1 MELPEV
7 FGDWKVTV
15 FDGGGLALDGGS
27 MFGSVPRG
35 LWERLIEPD
44 VRHRIPLAAR
54 LLILD
59 HAPTGARVLVDT
71 GVGDKEDDKFRDRF
85 AVRDPKSP
93 GAADEPSLRR
103 GLRQVGIDPDSIT
116 HVLLTHLHFDHA
128 GGVSYRRDTGEVVPT
143 FPDAIHWLQRKNL
156 ETAHDPNPREKASY
170 FGDNINP
177 LEEVDL
183 KLLDGDEEL
192 LPGLSVTP
200 SHGHTDGMQ
209 TVRVGGAADGPPG
222 SALYYLADLAPTQHH
237 VRLPFTMGYDLCPR
251 QIMREKEALFGRAFD
266 EQAWLV
272 FEHDPVR
279 AAGQLVEHQGELR
292 LQ

>member
-1 MELPEV
+1 
-7 FGDWKVTV
+7 
-15 FDGGGLALDGGS
+15 

-44 VRHRIPLAAR
+44 DHHRIPLAAR
-54 LLILD
+54 LLVLD

-71 GVGDKEDDKFRDRF
+71 GVGDKENEAFCERF
-85 AVRDPKSP
+85 AVRDPEAS
-93 GAADEPSLRR
+93 GAPSGGEPLLRR
-103 GLRQVGIDPDSIT
+103 ALRNSGIDPESIT

-143 FPDAIHWLQRKNL
+143 FPDAIHWLQARNL
-156 ETAHDPNPREKASY
+156 ATAHDPNPREKASY
-170 FGDNINP
+170 LGDNINP

-183 KLLDGDEEL
+183 QLLDGESEL

-200 SHGHTDGMQ
+200 SDGHTDGMQ
-209 TVRVGGAADGPPG
+209 SVRVSGGDEV
-222 SALYYLADLAPTQHH
+222 LYYLADLAPTQHH
-237 VRLPFTMGYDLCPR
+237 VRVPFTMGYDLCPR
-251 QIMREKEALFGRAFD
+251 QIMREKEALFAAAFD

-279 AAGQLVEHQGELR
+279 VAGQLTEHDGQLR
-292 LQ
+292 LAP